1 MDKYADNCNFTLSK
15 PLTLTNIDLLNF

>member
-15 PLTLTNIDLLNF
+15 PVTLTNIDLLNF